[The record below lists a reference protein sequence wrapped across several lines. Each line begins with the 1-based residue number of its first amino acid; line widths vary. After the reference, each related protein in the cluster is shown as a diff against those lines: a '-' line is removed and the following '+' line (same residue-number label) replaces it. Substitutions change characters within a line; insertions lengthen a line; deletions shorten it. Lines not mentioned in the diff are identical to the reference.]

1 VGRSVLIFVDQGS
14 AIGTQLEA
22 VVRRLS
28 GELDRLAPEDRV
40 AVVACDGRKLAV
52 LTGWTSDR
60 AAVRAALDK
69 SLTAPTGGLESRGER
84 DSIRND
90 KEILAMA
97 AELTETP
104 EVAGLSL
111 GGEVKSAVKMQ
122 RTMTA
127 AMAALRGFSGAPGRK
142 AALLLSGGW
151 PLAYLPTLFPQLV
164 DTANRLG
171 YTLYPVDVSGV
182 ETSPVAYDASLS
194 GWLNVVADNGLVS
207 SERELQVHDGLE
219 LLARGT
225 GGKASL
231 NSARLDA
238 LDRLVADTSSYYWL
252 GFSPT
257 WKGDGRRHEIR
268 VEARRPGLQVR
279 ARRSFSDLS
288 VAAESA
294 LAIEGRLLLGGS
306 AEEKLGVELGE
317 PQRSSLKS
325 VAVPVILHVPAG
337 AIAFVQREGGGYHAE
352 LPLHITSFDDRGSP
366 VELPPVV
373 LRLDVPQV
381 PAAGEM
387 VHFRSRLR
395 IRGGER
401 RLRFILQD
409 TVHDKLLWGE
419 APVGQQTRQQS
430 GKRP

>member
-1 VGRSVLIFVDQGS
+1 
-14 AIGTQLEA
+14 
-22 VVRRLS
+22 
-28 GELDRLAPEDRV
+28 
-40 AVVACDGRKLAV
+40 
-52 LTGWTSDR
+52 
-60 AAVRAALDK
+60 
-69 SLTAPTGGLESRGER
+69 
-84 DSIRND
+84 
-90 KEILAMA
+90 
-97 AELTETP
+97 
-104 EVAGLSL
+104 
-111 GGEVKSAVKMQ
+111 
-122 RTMTA
+122 
-127 AMAALRGFSGAPGRK
+127 LRGFAGAPGRK

-151 PLAYLPTLFPQLV
+151 PLAYLPTMFPQLI

-194 GWLNVVADNGLVS
+194 GWLPVVPDNGLVS

-268 VEARRPGLQVR
+268 VEARRPGLEVR
-279 ARRSFSDLS
+279 ARSSFSDLS
-288 VAAESA
+288 PAAESA
-294 LAIEGRLLLGGS
+294 LAIEGRLLLGGGT
-306 AEEKLGVELGE
+306 EKLLGVELGE
-317 PQRSSLKS
+317 PKWSSLKA
-325 VAVPVILHVPAG
+325 VAVPVILHIPAG
-337 AIAFVQREGGGYHAE
+337 AIAFVQREGGGFHAE
-352 LPLHITSFDDRGSP
+352 LPLHVTSFDNTGVP
-366 VELPPVV
+366 AELPPVV
-373 LRLDVPQV
+373 LRLDLPRV

-387 VHFRSRLR
+387 VHFRSQIR
-395 IRGGER
+395 IRRGER

-419 APVGQQTRQQS
+419 APVGAAAAKKGDSR
-430 GKRP
+430 